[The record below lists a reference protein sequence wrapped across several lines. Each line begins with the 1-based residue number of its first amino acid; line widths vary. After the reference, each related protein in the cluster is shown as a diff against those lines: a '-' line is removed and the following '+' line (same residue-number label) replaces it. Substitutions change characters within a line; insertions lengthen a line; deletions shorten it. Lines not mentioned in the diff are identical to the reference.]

1 MAMAIL
7 LVAFATGCEYHRLE
21 MFGKLEGIIWE
32 DEDRDGTIDD
42 EEARL
47 PGVEVQLLDD
57 NGEILRGILS
67 DDTGRYEF
75 FNLKEQEIY
84 QVKVIPPPGKAFTF
98 WGDPYKENYSHVDK
112 VGFSM
117 RFSFDFSAQADWQM
131 RLKIINAGLMSPS
144 APAIDTPPLEPGEDG
159 NDTPENP
166 LNPPEESSDEDLE
179 ESTGST
185 GVRVGQLFGGHECG
199 AQCTQLGMVYIQWGV
214 SRPIANV
221 IVTLSMTSPDGS
233 SEILSEET
241 GPDGIAEFRFPVY
254 SHEDYTLTVENVEA
268 EGLEYDPTQNQVDSV
283 VVGRNPQALPDRG
296 VVVVNSF
303 LEPYEAAMQSADTG
317 TLLDLLHPSVTEMYG
332 TEQCQAYLETVTDP
346 GFAIELVSVSRPASW
361 VWERDGQ
368 SIQIPNAYTV
378 KVNLTSRGTT
388 STLEIHFALDSENGV
403 TFFTDCGDPL
413 P

>member
-1 MAMAIL
+1 MNEPEEGSEESA
-7 LVAFATGCEYHRLE
+7 GEELE
-21 MFGKLEGIIWE
+21 EGSE
-32 DEDRDGTIDD
+32 ESAG
-42 EEARL
+42 EEA
-47 PGVEVQLLDD
+47 
-57 NGEILRGILS
+57 GEGS
-67 DDTGRYEF
+67 EEG
-75 FNLKEQEIY
+75 KE
-84 QVKVIPPPGKAFTF
+84 
-98 WGDPYKENYSHVDK
+98 DK
-112 VGFSM
+112 S
-117 RFSFDFSAQADWQM
+117 
-131 RLKIINAGLMSPS
+131 
-144 APAIDTPPLEPGEDG
+144 
-159 NDTPENP
+159 
-166 LNPPEESSDEDLE
+166 
-179 ESTGST
+179 
-185 GVRVGQLFGGHECG
+185 VRVGQLIGGHECG

-221 IVTLSMTSPDGS
+221 IVTLSMTGPDGS

-303 LEPYEAAMQSADTG
+303 LEPYEAAMQSADTE

-368 SIQIPNAYTV
+368 SIQIPNAYTA
-378 KVNLTSRGTT
+378 KVNLTSRETT
-388 STLEIHFALDSENGV
+388 SAVEIHFSLDSENGV
-403 TFFTDCGDPL
+403 TWFSDCGDPL